1 MVGNQS
7 LFLSLHTTLVAFLS
21 FQCHFQLA
29 SHVEICFRLDTTLGK
44 YLLYYEMTL
53 VHLVATG
60 QLKPV
65 QIAKKLTN
73 GGHYKWNDNLLSNNE
88 RQSIS
93 ASLTDTENLKNA
105 QLKNLTCNSNHLGI
119 LYHFNK

>member
-7 LFLSLHTTLVAFLS
+7 LFLYLHTTLVAFLS
-21 FQCHFQLA
+21 FQCQFQLA
-29 SHVEICFRLDTTLGK
+29 SHIEICFRLDTTLSK

-65 QIAKKLTN
+65 IAKKLTN
-73 GGHYKWNDNLLSNNE
+73 GGNYKWNANLLSNNE